1 MIKKHLN
8 KIFIATIL
16 VFGSFAYYKYNS
28 MQNTIKEQKI
38 QINNLNQ
45 EIMVQKNK
53 KDIEC
58 FKKAIGA
65 KKKKLLKELNNE
77 KKQIFDDNATTIYF

>member
-1 MIKKHLN
+1 MIKKYLN

-16 VFGSFAYYKYNS
+16 AFGSFAYYKYNS

-53 KDIEC
+53 KDIEY
-58 FKKAIGA
+58 FKEAIGA
-65 KKKKLLKELNNE
+65 KKKKLLKELKNE
-77 KKQIFDDNATTIYF
+77 KKQTFDDDATTIYF